1 MRILILENVLNEKS
15 TEPFSYDLIISPA
28 HEEREFLTL
37 SLNKE
42 EEESLVVVVAM
53 PTFGCINHATICRS
67 VCLCVWSLNK

>member
-28 HEEREFLTL
+28 HEESEFLTL

-42 EEESLVVVVAM
+42 KEESLVVVVAM
-53 PTFGCINHATICRS
+53 PTFGCINHPTICRS
-67 VCLCVWSLNK
+67 VCVVFE

>member
-42 EEESLVVVVAM
+42 EEESLVVVVVAM

-67 VCLCVWSLNK
+67 VCVVFE